1 MKSIKSKLLLSMGI
15 LLTIYTVLLL
25 YVFNQSITSNVTAL
39 IEERLTNQVELVNE
53 MIESAY
59 NQGYSEEEIIS
70 LVKDSMYNQK
80 DEYPENLNID
90 LAGKG
95 FIFVFDGAGEF
106 IIHPAFEGTNKVEEN
121 ASFKKIFT
129 EKDGV
134 YTYISPK
141 TGTQKIASYQSVKD
155 LEWVVVSTAFTEGII
170 GDKVSQIIRL
180 FGLVSIISFVLLG
193 VFVYILLSKSLNP
206 LKKLSK
212 KFNDISNGQLDVNC
226 EYTKDDEIGNI
237 SKAFNDFINEFRNII
252 QGLKNSGQTISYE
265 TNSIYDALN
274 KSVQGDH
281 KSIGAKG
288 LRENSIQ
295 MYDTMVDQVD
305 QTSNALS
312 RLEEIAEIND
322 TIIQEIDETKSNS
335 EVAKNS
341 SKIAHD
347 KINDLNDSLT
357 LVQSSD
363 EEMSR
368 EILSLNSFT
377 DEIVKI
383 LRTIE
388 EISEQTNLLSLNAS
402 IEAARAGEAGKGF
415 AVVANE
421 IKGLAEE
428 SNKEVIEIK
437 GIIGK
442 IQKMI
447 DSVNKASKE
456 VEGSINQTLEISN
469 EVSNLVLE
477 SQENIIS
484 SDEKLQS
491 ILKEIDLQFRS
502 IDEITENIKEI
513 SKAMKTVKETSND
526 NANVSQYISESLEER
541 IKKLDDLKA
550 IVNELNKITS
560 KFEL

>member
-15 LLTIYTVLLL
+15 LLTIYTILLL

>member
-15 LLTIYTVLLL
+15 LLTIYTILLL

-305 QTSNALS
+305 QTSNALN

>member
-1 MKSIKSKLLLSMGI
+1 MGI
-15 LLTIYTVLLL
+15 LLTIYTILLL

-305 QTSNALS
+305 QTSNALN

>member
-15 LLTIYTVLLL
+15 LLTIYTILLL

-305 QTSNALS
+305 QTSNALN

-322 TIIQEIDETKSNS
+322 TIIKEIDETKSNS